1 MLLERK
7 IVKKFF
13 NIFEKLSE
21 KTFDISTQ
29 YKFILLK
36 KEIEKDGEIIDEQ
49 LDIVLN
55 RYAEKNEQGKIIYT
69 DDGGVKV
76 KEELAEE
83 CLKKIEEIQTQKIQ
97 LPDVYFS
104 FDELDDLGLTLEE
117 LSVLEPF
124 IKI

>member
-117 LSVLEPF
+117 LAVLEPF

>member
-69 DDGGVKV
+69 NDGGVKV

>member
-76 KEELAEE
+76 KEELTEE

-104 FDELDDLGLTLEE
+104 FEELDDLGLTLEE

>member
-104 FDELDDLGLTLEE
+104 F
-117 LSVLEPF
+117 
-124 IKI
+124 

>member
-69 DDGGVKV
+69 DDVNY
-76 KEELAEE
+76 LHR
-83 CLKKIEEIQTQKIQ
+83 
-97 LPDVYFS
+97 
-104 FDELDDLGLTLEE
+104 
-117 LSVLEPF
+117 
-124 IKI
+124 